1 VSVPGL
7 VDSHC
12 HLQTFGGE
20 EIAAVL
26 DRARAR
32 GVTGFL
38 APASRLD
45 EAEGLLALA
54 EREPGVWC
62 ALGVHPHEAASW
74 QPGDERRLAALLAH
88 PRAVAV
94 GECGLDFHYDHAPRP
109 VQEAVFRTQCE
120 LAIDLGL
127 PVIVHNRESD
137 DRLLALLA
145 EPALAPLAA
154 DLHSF
159 AGGGAMARR
168 LRDRPFVFGV
178 SGMVTFKKAEN
189 VREALPL
196 FGADQLLVETDSP
209 YLAPV
214 PYRGLRNEPA
224 YVVEVAARVA
234 AELGC
239 EPGEIARRSRENFF
253 RFFAKARA

>member
-1 VSVPGL
+1 
-7 VDSHC
+7 
-12 HLQTFGGE
+12 
-20 EIAAVL
+20 
-26 DRARAR
+26 
-32 GVTGFL
+32 
-38 APASRLD
+38 
-45 EAEGLLALA
+45 
-54 EREPGVWC
+54 
-62 ALGVHPHEAASW
+62 
-74 QPGDERRLAALLAH
+74 
-88 PRAVAV
+88 
-94 GECGLDFHYDHAPRP
+94 
-109 VQEAVFRTQCE
+109 
-120 LAIDLGL
+120 
-127 PVIVHNRESD
+127 
-137 DRLLALLA
+137 LA